1 MLKILVKTAV
11 LVFIILSIYFIVNPS
26 ACSNFLTGRVPNN
39 SESQIARPV
48 DAQDHGEMFTP
59 SGDKP
64 LRTEPQ
70 PSADSNSTQEMIPPT
85 DTLQDNTSDQKVVG
99 ITDTNT
105 LTEEQLGQEP
115 FAYSQDDIDYAIASR
130 YVELENEYAKL
141 GKAGKD
147 IAKELSYTV
156 MDDFELTQQDWE
168 AFLARATAS
177 NLFERV
183 RADME
188 KNK

>member
-1 MLKILVKTAV
+1 MLKILVKAAV

-26 ACSNFLTGRVPNN
+26 ACSNFLMGRVTNVTDN
-39 SESQIARPV
+39 QIAQPV
-48 DAQDHGEMFTP
+48 DADDHGEMFTP

-64 LRTEPQ
+64 LRTEPNATDEQ
-70 PSADSNSTQEMIPPT
+70 TPTEETAQE
-85 DTLQDNTSDQKVVG
+85 QNVSG

-105 LTEEQLGQEP
+105 LTEEEQKTPVEP
-115 FAYSQDDIDYAIASR
+115 SAYSQDEIDYAIASR

-141 GKAGKD
+141 GKTGKD

-156 MDDFELTQQDWE
+156 MDDFELTQQEWE

-177 NLFERV
+177 NLFEKV
-183 RADME
+183 RTDLE
-188 KNK
+188 KKK